1 MRDRREM
8 QVGATSEYKYK
19 NRKRIERR
27 LQPPRRHQKTR
38 EPLAPDAVIDSAT
51 RASRLSGG
59 ATAES
64 KSPVDHRDV
73 ALCRYEVF
81 VLLTVLSDV

>member
-19 NRKRIERR
+19 KQERIERR
-27 LQPPRRHQKTR
+27 LQLPGRHQKTR

-51 RASRLSGG
+51 RASRLSVG
-59 ATAES
+59 ATPEIEPS
-64 KSPVDHRDV
+64 IDHRDA